1 MEGRREDRAQVML
14 EEDFEAHHNR
24 DPYFRT
30 IEFHAHDFLELY
42 LFLDGSVTYYIEDQ
56 VYDLCPG
63 DLLIIPP
70 GRMHRPVIANE
81 RAAYERMVLW
91 VELDY
96 IARIDSAAGE
106 LQAALRGI
114 GANGYRVPLRGDD
127 LIFAA
132 SLFRRIVKMER
143 GGVFTS
149 SAIRLYLKDA
159 FEAYSLVEKEARG
172 ETAVIPQVI
181 RYLTEHF
188 REPLRLDDLAAR
200 FFHQQIVPEPAL
212 QGVYE
217 RDGLRL
223 SDGAAH
229 HPCAPDAARG
239 RDGGRGRA
247 RVRVFRLLDV
257 LQGVQG
263 ADRHHAAGIQGARL
277 SAGGSGALSAAAQ
290 KRTAEKEGPRSTV
303 RRQSAAY
310 AQLKTVFL
318 SFPST
323 AHAVCACRRTGL
335 RRPWRGPEGCGPCRQ
350 APSTG

>member
-114 GANGYRVPLRGDD
+114 GANGYRVPLRGDA

-200 FFHQQIVPEPAL
+200 FFISKSYLNRHFKAYTNATVYAYLMAL
-212 QGVYE
+212 
-217 RDGLRL
+217 RITHARRMLREGATAAEAGRECGF
-223 SDGAAH
+223 SDYSTFYKAFKAQTGIT
-229 HPCAPDAARG
+229 PQEFK
-239 RDGGRGRA
+239 A
-247 RVRVFRLLDV
+247 RV
-257 LQGVQG
+257 
-263 ADRHHAAGIQGARL
+263 
-277 SAGGSGALSAAAQ
+277 
-290 KRTAEKEGPRSTV
+290 
-303 RRQSAAY
+303 
-310 AQLKTVFL
+310 
-318 SFPST
+318 
-323 AHAVCACRRTGL
+323 
-335 RRPWRGPEGCGPCRQ
+335 
-350 APSTG
+350 

>member
-81 RAAYERMVLW
+81 HAAYERMVLW

-200 FFHQQIVPEPAL
+200 FFISKSYLNRHFKAYTNATVYAYLMAL
-212 QGVYE
+212 
-217 RDGLRL
+217 RITHARRMLRAGATAAEAGRECGF
-223 SDGAAH
+223 SDYSTFYKAFKAQTGIT
-229 HPCAPDAARG
+229 PQEFK
-239 RDGGRGRA
+239 A
-247 RVRVFRLLDV
+247 RV
-257 LQGVQG
+257 
-263 ADRHHAAGIQGARL
+263 
-277 SAGGSGALSAAAQ
+277 
-290 KRTAEKEGPRSTV
+290 
-303 RRQSAAY
+303 
-310 AQLKTVFL
+310 
-318 SFPST
+318 
-323 AHAVCACRRTGL
+323 
-335 RRPWRGPEGCGPCRQ
+335 
-350 APSTG
+350 

>member
-106 LQAALRGI
+106 LQAALREI

-200 FFHQQIVPEPAL
+200 FFISKSYLNRHFKAYTNATVYAYLMAL
-212 QGVYE
+212 
-217 RDGLRL
+217 RITHARRMLREGATAAEAGRECGF
-223 SDGAAH
+223 SDYSTFYKAFKAQTGIT
-229 HPCAPDAARG
+229 PQEFK
-239 RDGGRGRA
+239 A
-247 RVRVFRLLDV
+247 RV
-257 LQGVQG
+257 
-263 ADRHHAAGIQGARL
+263 
-277 SAGGSGALSAAAQ
+277 
-290 KRTAEKEGPRSTV
+290 
-303 RRQSAAY
+303 
-310 AQLKTVFL
+310 
-318 SFPST
+318 
-323 AHAVCACRRTGL
+323 
-335 RRPWRGPEGCGPCRQ
+335 
-350 APSTG
+350 

>member
-159 FEAYSLVEKEARG
+159 FEAYSLIEKEARG

-200 FFHQQIVPEPAL
+200 FFISKSYLNRHFKAYTNATVYAYLMAL
-212 QGVYE
+212 
-217 RDGLRL
+217 RITHARRMLREGATAAEAGRECGF
-223 SDGAAH
+223 SDYSTFYKAFKAQTGIT
-229 HPCAPDAARG
+229 PQEFK
-239 RDGGRGRA
+239 A
-247 RVRVFRLLDV
+247 RV
-257 LQGVQG
+257 
-263 ADRHHAAGIQGARL
+263 
-277 SAGGSGALSAAAQ
+277 
-290 KRTAEKEGPRSTV
+290 
-303 RRQSAAY
+303 
-310 AQLKTVFL
+310 
-318 SFPST
+318 
-323 AHAVCACRRTGL
+323 
-335 RRPWRGPEGCGPCRQ
+335 
-350 APSTG
+350 

>member
-1 MEGRREDRAQVML
+1 MEGRRENRAQVML

-200 FFHQQIVPEPAL
+200 FFISKSYLNRHFKAYTNATVYAYLMAL
-212 QGVYE
+212 
-217 RDGLRL
+217 RITHARRMLREGATAAEAGRECGF
-223 SDGAAH
+223 SDYSTFYKAFKAQTGIT
-229 HPCAPDAARG
+229 PQEFK
-239 RDGGRGRA
+239 A
-247 RVRVFRLLDV
+247 RV
-257 LQGVQG
+257 
-263 ADRHHAAGIQGARL
+263 
-277 SAGGSGALSAAAQ
+277 
-290 KRTAEKEGPRSTV
+290 
-303 RRQSAAY
+303 
-310 AQLKTVFL
+310 
-318 SFPST
+318 
-323 AHAVCACRRTGL
+323 
-335 RRPWRGPEGCGPCRQ
+335 
-350 APSTG
+350 

>member
-200 FFHQQIVPEPAL
+200 FFISKSYLNRHFKAYTNATVYAYLMAL
-212 QGVYE
+212 
-217 RDGLRL
+217 RITHARRMLREGATAAGAGRECGF
-223 SDGAAH
+223 SDYSTFYKAFKAQTGIT
-229 HPCAPDAARG
+229 PQEFK
-239 RDGGRGRA
+239 A
-247 RVRVFRLLDV
+247 RV
-257 LQGVQG
+257 
-263 ADRHHAAGIQGARL
+263 
-277 SAGGSGALSAAAQ
+277 
-290 KRTAEKEGPRSTV
+290 
-303 RRQSAAY
+303 
-310 AQLKTVFL
+310 
-318 SFPST
+318 
-323 AHAVCACRRTGL
+323 
-335 RRPWRGPEGCGPCRQ
+335 
-350 APSTG
+350 

>member
-1 MEGRREDRAQVML
+1 MEGRREDGAQVML

-200 FFHQQIVPEPAL
+200 FFISKSYLNRHFKAYTNATVYAYLMAL
-212 QGVYE
+212 
-217 RDGLRL
+217 RITHARRMLREGATAAEAGRECGF
-223 SDGAAH
+223 SDYSTFYKAFKAQTGIT
-229 HPCAPDAARG
+229 PQEFK
-239 RDGGRGRA
+239 A
-247 RVRVFRLLDV
+247 RV
-257 LQGVQG
+257 
-263 ADRHHAAGIQGARL
+263 
-277 SAGGSGALSAAAQ
+277 
-290 KRTAEKEGPRSTV
+290 
-303 RRQSAAY
+303 
-310 AQLKTVFL
+310 
-318 SFPST
+318 
-323 AHAVCACRRTGL
+323 
-335 RRPWRGPEGCGPCRQ
+335 
-350 APSTG
+350 

>member
-106 LQAALRGI
+106 LQAALRGV

-172 ETAVIPQVI
+172 ETAVISQVI

-200 FFHQQIVPEPAL
+200 FFISKSYLNRHFKAYTNATVYAYLMAL
-212 QGVYE
+212 
-217 RDGLRL
+217 RITHARRMLREGATAAEAGRECGF
-223 SDGAAH
+223 SDYSTFYKAFKAQTGIT
-229 HPCAPDAARG
+229 PQEFK
-239 RDGGRGRA
+239 A
-247 RVRVFRLLDV
+247 RV
-257 LQGVQG
+257 
-263 ADRHHAAGIQGARL
+263 
-277 SAGGSGALSAAAQ
+277 
-290 KRTAEKEGPRSTV
+290 
-303 RRQSAAY
+303 
-310 AQLKTVFL
+310 
-318 SFPST
+318 
-323 AHAVCACRRTGL
+323 
-335 RRPWRGPEGCGPCRQ
+335 
-350 APSTG
+350 